1 MDLRLSGRVALVT
14 GANQGIGAAIVTALA
29 AEGVAVLMTYLR
41 LDPAAHAGE
50 PYPPAYAELRASDG
64 REIVRHIREAGGRVQ
79 VMEADLSDPDVPV
92 ALFDA
97 AEQHFGAVEILVN
110 NASGWLA
117 NTFLPASRDRFG
129 RSLRPVDAASHDRQ
143 FSVDARASALLIA
156 EFAQRHLARGG
167 TWGRIIGLTSG
178 GPDGFPQEVSY
189 GAAKAALDNYTM
201 SAAHELGPYGVTANM
216 VYPPITDTGWITA
229 EVRRNAAAHGPITGV
244 AEPADVAEVVTFL
257 ASHAARR
264 VTAQTVRMH

>member
-14 GANQGIGAAIVTALA
+14 GANHGIGAAIATALA
-29 AEGVAVLMTYLR
+29 SEGAAVLMTYLR
-41 LDPAAHAGE
+41 LDPAAQAGE
-50 PYPPAYAELRASDG
+50 PHPPAYAELRASDG
-64 REIVRHIREAGGRVQ
+64 REIVRHIREAGGRAQ
-79 VMEADLSDPDVPV
+79 VMEADLSDPDVPA

-97 AEQHFGAVEILVN
+97 AEQHYGAVEILVN

-129 RSLRPVDAASHDRQ
+129 RSLQAVDAVSHDRQ
-143 FSVDARASALLIA
+143 FSVDARGSALLIA
-156 EFAQRHLARGG
+156 EFARRHLARGG

-229 EVRRNAAAHGPITGV
+229 EVRREAAAHGPIADV